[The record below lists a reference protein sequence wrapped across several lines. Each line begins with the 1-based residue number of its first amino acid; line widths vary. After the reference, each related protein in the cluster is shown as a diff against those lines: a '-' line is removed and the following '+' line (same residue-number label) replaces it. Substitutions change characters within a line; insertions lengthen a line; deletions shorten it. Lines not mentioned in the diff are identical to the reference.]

1 MKLNETE
8 KMIQQQLKKELS
20 IPDSVHDSLQEAYRK
35 IENKEVLQKKPAG
48 GKRWQKRAVKIGGG
62 MAAAL
67 AAAFL
72 FCVSH
77 PAEAKDL
84 PWIGHLFE
92 RLESKVSFSGDFS
105 GKAEVL
111 EGEEL
116 TAFSQAHDGMTV
128 TVSEVYANEMAVYLT
143 LLLKREEP
151 FPELAQA
158 ELDPDYP
165 MVRITWRRDYDFMEL
180 PEEDRY
186 ENQTDLEGEFLDD
199 RTYAGILRI
208 DLESDTSD
216 TTEYYRHFYEMK
228 GTLLAE
234 MGLTDETLDQT
245 SEEKRTEFY
254 DRLMERSYE
263 LQKYKTRTDVP
274 EQFHLQLDISR
285 ISGISN
291 TQEQEGIIL
300 GEGDWSFDIPVC
312 VDTSRTE
319 VRKINEINENGFG
332 LESVIRTPYELTVN
346 IARKRGDY
354 WIEVLDADGKAMP
367 DNHSSNFANNYT
379 IRDRDISTV
388 DIYILDHDSYNEALL
403 HSEWYEENDYVA
415 EGEEWEKLLKE
426 EALYHKTLHFEEADE
441 LFKD

>member
-1 MKLNETE
+1 
-8 KMIQQQLKKELS
+8 
-20 IPDSVHDSLQEAYRK
+20 
-35 IENKEVLQKKPAG
+35 
-48 GKRWQKRAVKIGGG
+48 
-62 MAAAL
+62 
-67 AAAFL
+67 
-72 FCVSH
+72 
-77 PAEAKDL
+77 
-84 PWIGHLFE
+84 
-92 RLESKVSFSGDFS
+92 
-105 GKAEVL
+105 
-111 EGEEL
+111 
-116 TAFSQAHDGMTV
+116 MTV

-165 MVRITWRRDYDFMEL
+165 KVQITWRRDYDFMEL

-285 ISGISN
+285 ISGVLN
-291 TQEQEGIIL
+291 TQEREGIIL

-346 IARKRGDY
+346 IARKRGNY
-354 WIEVLDADGKAMP
+354 RLEVLDADGKAMP
-367 DNHSSNFANNYT
+367 PNHSSNFANNYT

-388 DIYILDHDSYNEALL
+388 DIYILDHDSYNE
-403 HSEWYEENDYVA
+403 V
-415 EGEEWEKLLKE
+415 
-426 EALYHKTLHFEEADE
+426 LYHKTLHFEEADE

>member
-77 PAEAKDL
+77 PAEARDL

-165 MVRITWRRDYDFMEL
+165 MVRLTWRRD
-180 PEEDRY
+180 
-186 ENQTDLEGEFLDD
+186 
-199 RTYAGILRI
+199 
-208 DLESDTSD
+208 
-216 TTEYYRHFYEMK
+216 
-228 GTLLAE
+228 
-234 MGLTDETLDQT
+234 
-245 SEEKRTEFY
+245 
-254 DRLMERSYE
+254 
-263 LQKYKTRTDVP
+263 
-274 EQFHLQLDISR
+274 
-285 ISGISN
+285 
-291 TQEQEGIIL
+291 
-300 GEGDWSFDIPVC
+300 
-312 VDTSRTE
+312 
-319 VRKINEINENGFG
+319 
-332 LESVIRTPYELTVN
+332 
-346 IARKRGDY
+346 
-354 WIEVLDADGKAMP
+354 
-367 DNHSSNFANNYT
+367 
-379 IRDRDISTV
+379 
-388 DIYILDHDSYNEALL
+388 
-403 HSEWYEENDYVA
+403 
-415 EGEEWEKLLKE
+415 
-426 EALYHKTLHFEEADE
+426 
-441 LFKD
+441 